1 MSKTR
6 VLFVLHNH
14 PSISPGGT
22 EAYALGVY
30 DAFARSEQ
38 VEPLLLARA
47 DPFKLG
53 SNEHVQTAF
62 APTGDPNQMLA
73 LLSDDA
79 YEKFYMRLPE
89 KVPFIRSFTEL
100 LESQRPDVVHFQHIL
115 FLGAELVSVVR
126 HVLPDAAIVFTLH
139 EYVPICHHHGQLV
152 RTNGI
157 LCTHD
162 SPRRCHE
169 CFPQHSPQEFFL
181 RKRLV
186 QSHFDNVD
194 TFVAPSRFLL
204 EQYVRWG
211 ISRKR
216 IQYEP
221 HGFQITPAVHAESRP
236 RRNRFAFFGVL
247 TPFKGIDVLLRAMA
261 RLGPAFD
268 GELQIH
274 GAGYAEQPEEMRT
287 EIERLL
293 EETRGTVVDAGP
305 YEHARLPELMAETDW
320 VVVPSI
326 WWENSP
332 LVIQEAFMHG
342 RPVICSGI
350 GGMAEHVEHGV
361 SGLHFAVGDDQSLA
375 EVMWEAAR
383 RPDLWER
390 LQGGLPAVRTI
401 EDHVA
406 ALGAIYAGA
415 LERRRKHRPSALA
428 GRLGRDT

>member
-1 MSKTR
+1 MR

-30 DAFARSEQ
+30 DAFARSHD
-38 VEPLLLARA
+38 VEPFLLARA
-47 DPFKLG
+47 DPG
-53 SNEHVQTAF
+53 PTSEHAQTPF
-62 APTGDPNQMLA
+62 AATGDDPNQILA
-73 LLSDDA
+73 YLSDDD
-79 YEKFYMRLPE
+79 YDKFFIRLRD
-89 KVPFIRSFTEL
+89 KVPFVRSFTEL
-100 LESQRPDVVHFQHIL
+100 LRSLRPDVVHFQHVL

-126 HVLPDAAIVFTLH
+126 QVLPEAAIVFTLH
-139 EYVPICHHHGQLV
+139 EYLPICHHYGQLV
-152 RTNGI
+152 RTDGS

-169 CFPQHSPQEFFL
+169 CFPQHAPQEFFL
-181 RKRLV
+181 RKRLL

-194 TFVAPSRFLL
+194 TFIAPSRFLL

-211 ISRKR
+211 IPRTR
-216 IQYEP
+216 IQHEP
-221 HGFQITPAVHAESRP
+221 HGFPATPRVPAEPRR

-268 GELQIH
+268 GQLQIH
-274 GAGYAEQPEEMRT
+274 GAGYAEQPEEMRA
-287 EIERLL
+287 EIARLL
-293 EETRGTVVDAGP
+293 EETRATVIDAGP
-305 YEHARLPELMAETDW
+305 YDHTQLPQLMADTDW
-320 VVVPSI
+320 VVVPSV

-350 GGMAEHVEHGV
+350 GGMAEHVQDRV

-375 EVMWEAAR
+375 DVVWEAAL
-383 RPDLWER
+383 RPDLWNQ
-390 LQGGLPAVRTI
+390 LQGGLPGVRTI
-401 EDHVA
+401 EDHA
-406 ALGAIYAGA
+406 GALGRIYAQA
-415 LERRRKHRPSALA
+415 LERRRQPRRSGAMA
-428 GRLGRDT
+428 T